1 MTTPDFTKI
10 HNRFKLNGF
19 HYSREELKMVALS
32 FIKEGDQFEQFMGD
46 FLMDWLSPS
55 PTIWIETSGTTSQ
68 PKRMKFEKQALI
80 NSALL
85 TGDFFK
91 VGVGDRALHCLPA
104 NFIAGKM
111 MLIRALFLGFSLDM
125 VSPSSRP
132 MTNLKKRYHFAA
144 MTPMQ
149 AWNSL
154 GRLAQIDTLIV
165 GGGVIS
171 KPLREALMELPG
183 NVFETYGMTETLSHI
198 AFRRIEDPISEFTLL
213 PKFSIAQD
221 NRGCMVIN
229 APHLSI
235 QNLVTNDNVE
245 ILSKTQF
252 RLLGRIDNVINTG
265 GVKLQP
271 EQIEM
276 KLSSS
281 FPTHFFVGSLPHEV
295 LGEEVVLALES
306 DQEFELDK
314 LGNILKTHPDLTKI
328 ERPKAILVYDRFK
341 RTFSGK
347 IKRQKVLKSTFVKR
361 LDL

>member
-1 MTTPDFTKI
+1 MNTPDFTKI
-10 HNRFKLNGF
+10 HNRFQLNGF
-19 HYSREELKMVALS
+19 HYTREDLKMVALS
-32 FIKEGDQFEQFMGD
+32 FIKEGDQFERFMGD
-46 FLMDWLSPS
+46 FLMDWLNPL

-68 PKRMKFEKQALI
+68 PKRMKFKKQALI

-85 TGDFFK
+85 TGDFFD
-91 VGVGDRALHCLPA
+91 VGVGNKALHCLPA

-111 MLIRALFLGFSLDM
+111 MFIRALILGLSLDM

-132 MTNLKKRYHFAA
+132 MAHLKKKYHFAA

-154 GRLAQIDTLIV
+154 SRINQIETLIV

-171 KPLREALMELPG
+171 RPLHEALL
-183 NVFETYGMTETLSHI
+183 NVNAKVFETYGMTETLSHI
-198 AFRRIEDPISEFTLL
+198 AIRKIDDPISVFTLL
-213 PKFSIAQD
+213 PKFSISQD
-221 NRGCMVIN
+221 HRGCMVIN

-235 QNLVTNDNVE
+235 KNLVTNDTVE
-245 ILSKTQF
+245 ILSNTQF
-252 RLLGRIDNVINTG
+252 HLLGRIDNMINTG

-276 KLSSS
+276 KLSSQM
-281 FPTHFFVGSLPHEV
+281 PLHFFVGGLPHEV
-295 LGEEVVLALES
+295 LGDEVVLALEKNQDFDMNQLIHS
-306 DQEFELDK
+306 IKNHTKLD
-314 LGNILKTHPDLTKI
+314 KI
-328 ERPKAILVYDRFK
+328 ERPKAILLYERFQ

-347 IKRQKVLKSTFVKR
+347 IKRKKVLQSPYAER